1 MIKKTI
7 ILLDLYFFCRF
18 TLLVCGE
25 KNILANLT
33 NSQEQGAGR
42 SRVFLAPWSR
52 SRSRL
57 KKKPGAGAGAAWE
70 KNQEPEPEPFEKK
83 VRSRSRSR

>member
-7 ILLDLYFFCRF
+7 ILLVIYFFCRF

-33 NSQEQGAGR
+33 NSQEPEPVGAGC
-42 SRVFLAPWSR
+42 FWL
-52 SRSRL
+52 L
-57 KKKPGAGAGAAWE
+57 GAGAGAA
-70 KNQEPEPEPFEKK
+70 
-83 VRSRSRSR
+83 